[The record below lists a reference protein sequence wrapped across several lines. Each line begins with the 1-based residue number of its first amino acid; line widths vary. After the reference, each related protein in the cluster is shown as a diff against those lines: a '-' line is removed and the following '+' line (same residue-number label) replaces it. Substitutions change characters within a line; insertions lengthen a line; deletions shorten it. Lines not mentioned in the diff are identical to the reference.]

1 MSAIEWSLGAEQQL
15 FEIRLSFATS
25 AAQDRF
31 EKHLDAA
38 LEQLEA
44 FPESA
49 RMNPTLRRQDVRSL
63 LVGDYRLTVLLLE
76 DRLLVFS
83 MVYAHSGAAFD

>member
-1 MSAIEWSLGAEQQL
+1 MNAIEWSLGAEQQL

-63 LVGDYRLTVLLLE
+63 LVGDYRLTVPAVGRSFAGVLNGLRALW
-76 DRLLVFS
+76 
-83 MVYAHSGAAFD
+83 GGI